1 MYPNL
6 KAELARKRM
15 TMQDLAEKTGIRL
28 QTLYTKASGKTDF
41 SFHEAIKVKEALGVD
56 MTLEELFATD

>member
-6 KAELARKRM
+6 KAELVRRRM

-28 QTLYTKASGKTDF
+28 QTLYTKTSGRTDF
-41 SFHEAIKVKEALGVD
+41 SFSEAVKVKKALGVD
-56 MTLEELFATD
+56 MSLEELFATD